1 MRKNLTVAIVA
12 GLGLAFGLVS
22 NASADGY
29 EYYVPPVVHK
39 GMSRSML
46 KS

>member
-22 NASADGY
+22 NASTDGY

-39 GMSRSML
+39 GVSRSML